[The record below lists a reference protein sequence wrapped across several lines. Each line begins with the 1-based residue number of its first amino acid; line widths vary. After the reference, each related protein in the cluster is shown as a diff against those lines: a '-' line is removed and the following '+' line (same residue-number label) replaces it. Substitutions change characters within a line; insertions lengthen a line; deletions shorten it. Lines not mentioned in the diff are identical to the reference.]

1 MDQIEDIFKSVV
13 AEVSKS
19 VIITKTSPGGSTDEA
34 KGVDINYIF
43 GSAQY
48 IKDML
53 DVRSKGVGSNMPL
66 KFPLIALQT
75 PNVQTV
81 DSGDYQYRTKINLII
96 ACSSKKEWSNEKRME
111 TSFKRILLPIYEKLI
126 EVLLRDRRFEWNYGG
141 LEYVPHTM
149 SKNFDYGRYGAM
161 TPSGQEVSEPI
172 DAIDVRSLEIKVN
185 NQNCVRVYVKNQNL

>member
-13 AEVSKS
+13 EAVGETVC
-19 VIITKTSPGGSTDEA
+19 IIRTKNDGSTESVV
-34 KGVDINYIF
+34 GVPINYIF

-53 DVRSKGVGSNMPL
+53 DVRSKGVGSNLPL

-111 TSFKRILLPIYEKLI
+111 TSFKRILLPIYERLV
-126 EVLLRDRRFEWNYGG
+126 EVLKHDRRFEWNYGG

-149 SKNFDYGRYGAM
+149 SKNFDYGRYGAV

-185 NQNCVRVYVKNQNL
+185 NQNCVREYVKT

>member
-13 AEVSKS
+13 EAVGETVC
-19 VIITKTSPGGSTDEA
+19 IIRTKNDGSTESVV
-34 KGVDINYIF
+34 GVPINYIF

-53 DVRSKGVGSNMPL
+53 DVRSKGVGSNLPL

-111 TSFKRILLPIYEKLI
+111 TSFKRILLPIYERLV
-126 EVLLRDRRFEWNYGG
+126 EVLKHDRRFEWNYGG

-185 NQNCVRVYVKNQNL
+185 NQNCIREYVKT

>member
-13 AEVSKS
+13 EEVGKS

-48 IKDML
+48 VKDVL
-53 DVRSKGVGSNMPL
+53 DVRSKGANAMPV

-75 PNVQTV
+75 PNVVTV
-81 DSGDYQYRTKINLII
+81 DSADYQYKTKINLII
-96 ACSSKKEWSNEKRME
+96 ACSSKKDWSNEKRME

-126 EVLLRDRRFEWNYGG
+126 DVLLTDPRFDWGYGEI
-141 LEYVPHTM
+141 EYVPHTM

-185 NQNCVRVYVKNQNL
+185 NQNCVREYVKT

>member
-1 MDQIEDIFKSVV
+1 MDQIEDIFASVV
-13 AEVSKS
+13 EAVGHA
-19 VIITKTSPGGSTDEA
+19 VTIIKTKEDGSTVADA
-34 KGVDINYIF
+34 DIDINYVF

-48 IKDML
+48 IKDVL
-53 DVRSKGVGSNMPL
+53 DVRSRGVGSNMPL

-96 ACSSKKEWSNEKRME
+96 ACSSRKEWSNEKRME
-111 TSFKRILLPIYEKLI
+111 TSFKRVLLPIYEKLI

-185 NQNCVRVYVKNQNL
+185 NQNCVREYVKN

>member
-1 MDQIEDIFKSVV
+1 MDQIEKIFESVV
-13 AEVSKS
+13 QAVGEAVS
-19 VIITKTSPGGSTDEA
+19 IIKTNRDGSTEA
-34 KGVDINYIF
+34 VVGVPINYIF

-75 PNVQTV
+75 PNVQVV
-81 DSGDYQYRTKINLII
+81 DSPDYQYRTKINLVI
-96 ACSSKKEWSNEKRME
+96 ACSSKKDWSNEKRME
-111 TSFKRILLPIYEKLI
+111 TSFERILMPIYEKLI
-126 EVLLRDRRFEWNYGG
+126 DVLMHDRRFDWGYGN

-185 NQNCVRVYVKNQNL
+185 NQNCIREYVKN

>member
-1 MDQIEDIFKSVV
+1 MDQIEDIFRSVV
-13 AEVSKS
+13 AEVGES
-19 VIITKTSPGGSTDEA
+19 VIITKTSPGSSTQEVE
-34 KGVDINYIF
+34 GVGINYIF

-81 DSGDYQYRTKINLII
+81 DSSDYQYRTKINLII
-96 ACSSKKEWSNEKRME
+96 ACSSRKEWSNEKRME
-111 TSFKRILLPIYEKLI
+111 TSFKNVLLPIYEKLI
-126 EVLLRDRRFEWNYGG
+126 EVLLRDRRFDWGYGG

-149 SKNFDYGRYGAM
+149 SKNFDYGRYGAV

-185 NQNCVRVYVKNQNL
+185 NQNCKREYVKTENL

>member
-1 MDQIEDIFKSVV
+1 MDQIEDIFASVV
-13 AEVSKS
+13 EAVGRAVS
-19 VIITKTSPGGSTDEA
+19 IIKTKHDGTTEA
-34 KGVDINYIF
+34 VVGVHINYIY

-53 DVRSKGVGSNMPL
+53 DVRGKGVGSNMPL

-111 TSFKRILLPIYEKLI
+111 TSFKRVLLPIYEKLI
-126 EVLLRDRRFEWNYGG
+126 EVLLHDRRFEWNYGG

-149 SKNFDYGRYGAM
+149 SKNFDYGRYGAV

-185 NQNCVRVYVKNQNL
+185 NQNCIREYVKN

>member
-1 MDQIEDIFKSVV
+1 MDQIEDIFASVV
-13 AEVSKS
+13 EAVGRSVSIIKTKS
-19 VIITKTSPGGSTDEA
+19 DGTTEA
-34 KGVDINYIF
+34 VAGVGINYIF

-111 TSFKRILLPIYEKLI
+111 TSFKRVLLPIYEKLV
-126 EVLLRDRRFEWNYGG
+126 EVLLHDSRFDWGYGS

-185 NQNCVRVYVKNQNL
+185 NQNCIREYVKN

>member
-1 MDQIEDIFKSVV
+1 MDQIEKIFKSVV
-13 AEVSKS
+13 DAVGQS
-19 VIITKTSPGGSTDEA
+19 VTIIMTKGDGSTVT
-34 KGVDINYIF
+34 KVGVHINYLY

-75 PNVQTV
+75 PNVQTI

-111 TSFKRILLPIYEKLI
+111 TSFDRVLLPIYEKLV
-126 EVLLRDRRFEWNYGG
+126 EVLLHDPRFDWGYGSAV
-141 LEYVPHTM
+141 YVPHTM
-149 SKNFDYGRYGAM
+149 SKNFDYGRYGAV

-185 NQNCVRVYVKNQNL
+185 NQNCVREYVKN

>member
-1 MDQIEDIFKSVV
+1 MDQIEKIFESVV
-13 AEVSKS
+13 KAVGEAVS
-19 VIITKTSPGGSTDEA
+19 IINTRKDGSTETVV
-34 KGVDINYIF
+34 GVGINYIY

-75 PNVQTV
+75 PNVQIV

-96 ACSSKKEWSNEKRME
+96 ACSSKKDWSNEKRME
-111 TSFKRILLPIYEKLI
+111 TSFERILLPIYEKLI
-126 EVLLRDRRFEWNYGG
+126 DVLLHDRRFDWGYGE

-185 NQNCVRVYVKNQNL
+185 NQNCIRKYVKN

>member
-1 MDQIEDIFKSVV
+1 MDQIEKLFKSVV
-13 AEVSKS
+13 DAVGQS
-19 VIITKTSPGGSTDEA
+19 VVITKTGPGGYTEQVE
-34 KGVDINYIF
+34 GVDINYIY

-48 IKDML
+48 VKDML
-53 DVRSKGVGSNMPL
+53 DVRSKGQGSNMPL

-75 PNVQTV
+75 PNVQIV
-81 DSGDYQYRTKINLII
+81 DSPDYQYRTKVNLII

-149 SKNFDYGRYGAM
+149 SKNFDYGRYGAV

-185 NQNCVRVYVKNQNL
+185 NQNCIREYVKN

>member
-1 MDQIEDIFKSVV
+1 MDQIEKIFKSVV
-13 AEVSKS
+13 DAVAASVTIIKTKADGTTEAQVGVS
-19 VIITKTSPGGSTDEA
+19 
-34 KGVDINYIF
+34 INYIY

-48 IKDML
+48 VKDML

-75 PNVQTV
+75 PNVLTV
-81 DSGDYQYRTKINLII
+81 DSPDYQYRTKINLII

-111 TSFKRILLPIYEKLI
+111 TSFERVLLPIYDRLI
-126 EVLLRDRRFEWNYGG
+126 EVLKGDSRFDWGYGDID
-141 LEYVPHTM
+141 YVPHTM
-149 SKNFDYGRYGAM
+149 SKNFDYGRYGAV

-185 NQNCVRVYVKNQNL
+185 NQNCIREYVKN

>member
-1 MDQIEDIFKSVV
+1 MDQIEDIFASVV
-13 AEVSKS
+13 KAVSDAVS
-19 VIITKTSPGGSTDEA
+19 IIKTKHDGTTEA
-34 KGVDINYIF
+34 VVGVPINYIF

-75 PNVQTV
+75 PNVQIV

-96 ACSSKKEWSNEKRME
+96 ACSSKKDWSNEKRME
-111 TSFKRILLPIYEKLI
+111 TSFERILLPIYEKLI
-126 EVLLRDRRFEWNYGG
+126 DVLLHDRRFDWGYGE

-185 NQNCVRVYVKNQNL
+185 NQNCIREYVKT